1 MSVRIPG
8 MQVPEAA
15 KLDINI
21 SLSAQANITAFVAR
35 QKVSQFV
42 IQEISNQLR
51 ADTPDLTVGNRLC
64 WSVPVVLTS
73 PSKGIVGR
81 VGKIQVDATTGEI
94 LVDAATVHEFAEHAE
109 RLAERSPL

>member
-73 PSKGIVGR
+73 PSKGCCR
-81 VGKIQVDATTGEI
+81 VGEIQVDATTGEI
-94 LVDAATVHEFAEHAE
+94 LADAATVQEFAEHAE